1 MNSITLFFVLSIL
14 LGGCGFKSKEV
25 DLIVHNAK
33 IYSVDENFSIHQA
46 IAISGD
52 SIVALGPEREI
63 LNEYKGKKHID
74 AQGAVVY
81 PGFID
86 AHSHLMGYSVGLLN
100 LDLRD
105 AKSFEEVLEQLE
117 NKKSSSSQSIMG
129 RGWDESN
136 WPNKELPSR
145 SKIDELFPETPVILY
160 RVDGHSALVNGAM
173 FKLAGIDENSSI
185 DGGII
190 DYKSGII
197 KENAIDFVVNLL
209 PPPDQSTIEGAME
222 KGAKNCH
229 AVGLTTVCDAGL
241 TPEQISS
248 YLALVQDKKLAIR
261 TYAMADPSPENF
273 DFFNS
278 NGAVSDPFFRLKS
291 VKAYADGSLG
301 SRSAALLEPYHDD
314 PHNHG
319 ILTTSPDSIAVLAA
333 KCKNLNLQLNTHCIG
348 DRALKR
354 TLEVYANALEPAND
368 RRWRIEHF
376 QVYDSSDLEKVRVY
390 GIIPSIQ
397 PTHAT
402 SDAKWAQ
409 DRLGEERLPFAY
421 AYQTLKNQL
430 GWVALGT
437 DFPVEDI
444 SPLATFHDAVFRK
457 KIDSEA
463 APFQPNEA
471 LTREEALRGITQWA
485 ALSMHMEELI
495 GTLEPGKKADLVLLN
510 TDLMKCAPESFK
522 DIEVLKT
529 ILGGKVVYEKL

>member
-1 MNSITLFFVLSIL
+1 MNKITVFLFLSIL

-33 IYSVDENFSIHQA
+33 IYSVDENFSIYQA
-46 IAISGD
+46 IAINGD

-63 LNEYKGKKHID
+63 LNEYQGKRHID
-74 AQGAVVY
+74 AQGSVVY

-86 AHSHLMGYSVGLLN
+86 AHSHLMGYALGLLN
-100 LDLRD
+100 LDLRN
-105 AKSFEEVLEQLE
+105 AQSFDDVLEQLE
-117 NKKSSSSQSIMG
+117 NRKSGSAKSILG
-129 RGWDESN
+129 RGWDESD
-136 WPNKELPSR
+136 WPNKQLPSR
-145 SKIDELFPETPVILY
+145 EKIDEIFPNTPVLLY

-173 FKLAGIDENSSI
+173 FRLAGIDENTKI

-190 DYKSGII
+190 DYQSGII
-197 KENAIDFVVNLL
+197 KENAIDYVVSLL
-209 PPPDQSTIEGAME
+209 PSPDQSTIEQAME

-229 AVGLTTVCDAGL
+229 AAGLTTVCDAGL

-248 YLALVQDKKLAIR
+248 YLALLQANKLAIR

-273 DFFNS
+273 DFFEN
-278 NGAVSDPFFRLKS
+278 NGAVTDPFFRLKS

-319 ILTTSPDSIAVLAA
+319 ILTTSPDSIAELAA
-333 KCKNLNLQLNTHCIG
+333 RCKNLNLQLNTHCIG

-354 TLEVYANALEPAND
+354 TLEVYANALESAND

-376 QVYDSSDLEKVRVY
+376 QVYDSADLEKVRVY

-409 DRLGEERLPFAY
+409 KRLGAERLPFAY

-457 KIDSEA
+457 KINSND
-463 APFQPNEA
+463 APFQPEEA
-471 LTREEALRGITQWA
+471 LSREEALRGITQWA
-485 ALSMHMEELI
+485 ALSMHMEDLI
-495 GTLEPGKKADLVLLN
+495 GTLEPGKKADLVILN
-510 TDLMKCAPESFK
+510 TDLMKCAPEAFK
-522 DIEVLKT
+522 DIEILKT
-529 ILGGKVVYEKL
+529 IQAGKVVYEKL